1 MERCP
6 ICGREFRNKAGLM
19 GHMRQKHNQ
28 PGGNAKVPAETLK
41 EIQEKLSRLEA
52 KLSQRQDGLE
62 ELREAV
68 LHELKGLRE
77 ELKPRHINPPSEQAR
92 SPSKSPE
99 AKQKGF
105 DWGIALGLGA
115 LFYLLWRR
123 NRSTS
128 KVLPST

>member
-6 ICGREFRNKAGLM
+6 ICGATFRNKAGLA

-77 ELKPRHINPPSEQAR
+77 ELKPR
-92 SPSKSPE
+92 SKGPE

-123 NRSTS
+123 DRSTS